1 MNNKSPET
9 DTFLVV
15 EKQHALKFSDLAAFG
30 SLAQRWTKRS

>member
-15 EKQHALKFSDLAAFG
+15 KKQQVLKFSDLAALV